1 MGRKASH
8 ATRTASAPLVAVE
21 AVIWQLV
28 NASSSSPS
36 PAYRIVGLPHA
47 SQHGLGL
54 SCLQQPPLANVA
66 CDRIRERQQEVEDGE
81 PHQYGGLAPSRWRSQ
96 KIHHTTATTETP
108 APITVSVMDS
118 VMKPWPTRNPART
131 CMTIRTTC

>member
-54 SCLQQPPLANVA
+54 PCLEQPPLANVRGD
-66 CDRIRERQQEVEDGE
+66 CRGELQEEAE
-81 PHQYGGLAPSRWRSQ
+81 Q
-96 KIHHTTATTETP
+96 
-108 APITVSVMDS
+108 
-118 VMKPWPTRNPART
+118 
-131 CMTIRTTC
+131 